1 MEAVLGRGFCGAGL
15 FFVDLVV
22 FADFVVLVDLVVF
35 VDFEAV
41 EGRFFWEAEDLRV
54 CPERPEPEEFGL
66 LLDVDWLFL
75 TVFLL
80 IELEYRVFCRK
91 KRAEP

>member
-1 MEAVLGRGFCGAGL
+1 MVL

-22 FADFVVLVDLVVF
+22 FVDFVDLDAVF
-35 VDFEAV
+35 
-41 EGRFFWEAEDLRV
+41 GRFFWEAEEFRV
-54 CPERPEPEEFGL
+54 CPERPWPEVFGL

-80 IELEYRVFCRK
+80 IELEYRVFGRK
-91 KRAEP
+91 KRAER